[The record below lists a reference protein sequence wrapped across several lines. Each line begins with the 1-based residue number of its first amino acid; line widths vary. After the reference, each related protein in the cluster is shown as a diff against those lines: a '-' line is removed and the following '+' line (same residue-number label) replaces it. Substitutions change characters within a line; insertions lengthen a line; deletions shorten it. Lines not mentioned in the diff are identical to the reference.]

1 MKKWIFLSMAVF
13 LTSLTAAGQDDMYF
27 ASSKKQQAKEAE
39 RRAELEKRYA
49 KRQARLIAEREAN
62 QNTYYSGSNR
72 NVDDYNRMGGS
83 SYETLPADTGD
94 IISFSA
100 VEGVYPDSVS
110 DFQLTQQMT
119 RFDDYVPSVAYW
131 EGYSAGQRDAWGWH
145 SPWYYSSLYP
155 WYDPWYYDPWYY
167 SSWSWR
173 YGWYDPWYY
182 DYGWHHYGWYGG
194 YYGYRPYVY
203 VAGGTGRYYGN
214 GNTGTLRRNGNYDR
228 TSSGNRNRV
237 SNYTSGSR
245 FDGARQ
251 RAANGNS
258 GRSGSGSTYGTSR
271 TTGRDNSNTRT
282 TTRNNTVN
290 QRTTTVNTTP
300 VRSNINTSTVGASR
314 SSSTFGS
321 SGSRGGSYSSG
332 GSFGGGGSSRGGGSV
347 GGGGG
352 SRSGGRR

>member
-182 DYGWHHYGWYGG
+182 DYGVIVIVYLTTQVVVDLMELVSVQQMVIVDVQAPVLLTAHH
-194 YYGYRPYVY
+194 V
-203 VAGGTGRYYGN
+203 
-214 GNTGTLRRNGNYDR
+214 LR
-228 TSSGNRNRV
+228 
-237 SNYTSGSR
+237 
-245 FDGARQ
+245 GATIAIPAQLRII
-251 RAANGNS
+251 
-258 GRSGSGSTYGTSR
+258 
-271 TTGRDNSNTRT
+271 TR
-282 TTRNNTVN
+282 
-290 QRTTTVNTTP
+290 
-300 VRSNINTSTVGASR
+300 
-314 SSSTFGS
+314 
-321 SGSRGGSYSSG
+321 
-332 GSFGGGGSSRGGGSV
+332 
-347 GGGGG
+347 
-352 SRSGGRR
+352 